1 MYMPVPVGG
10 HAGDERG
17 MDLQLLVQEYG
28 RVHLQVGLATAVSL
42 SVAHK
47 PIKQIVILSPS

>member
-1 MYMPVPVGG
+1 MSLFGYMYMPVPVSG
-10 HAGDERG
+10 HAGDERR
-17 MDLQLLVQEYG
+17 MDLQLLVQKYG

-47 PIKQIVILSPS
+47 PIK